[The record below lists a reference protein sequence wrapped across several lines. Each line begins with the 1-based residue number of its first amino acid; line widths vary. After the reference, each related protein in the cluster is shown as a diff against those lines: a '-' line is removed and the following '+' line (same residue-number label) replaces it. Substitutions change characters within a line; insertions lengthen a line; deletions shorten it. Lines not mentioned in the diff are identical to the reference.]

1 MNELVFHLAMIA
13 LVGSVTAVQVTG
25 AQRQTRDDVRA
36 TFDVA
41 SVKTNKNG
49 QGPFRIGFEGGTFT
63 ATNVTVRQLVAMAF
77 GAERSLPAYQLVGGP
92 NWIDSDRFDIVAKGM
107 AGARQGANLSMLQA
121 LLKERFGLVVHSATQ
136 SLPSYALTVARKDRK
151 LGPELVRTSVDC
163 AASKAARG
171 NRPPVPAESRPRCG
185 FVFAPGYIIGG
196 AVTLPEF
203 AAALSRPS
211 RADKTVVDRT
221 GLKERFNLK
230 LRWTPEQMPRLIPGG
245 PPPGAP
251 PLPDPNGPSIF
262 TALQEQLGLKLESTR
277 GPVDVLVIDRVE
289 RPTPD

>member
-107 AGARQGANLSMLQA
+107 AGAGQGANLSMLQA

-136 SLPSYALTVARKDRK
+136 SLPSYALTVARNGSQARSRAS
-151 LGPELVRTSVDC
+151 PHVRRLRC
-163 AASKAARG
+163 L
-171 NRPPVPAESRPRCG
+171 ESRAREQASG
-185 FVFAPGYIIGG
+185 SGG
-196 AVTLPEF
+196 VETEV
-203 AAALSRPS
+203 RI
-211 RADKTVVDRT
+211 RVC
-221 GLKERFNLK
+221 
-230 LRWTPEQMPRLIPGG
+230 PRLH
-245 PPPGAP
+245 
-251 PLPDPNGPSIF
+251 NRRRSH
-262 TALQEQLGLKLESTR
+262 SS
-277 GPVDVLVIDRVE
+277 
-289 RPTPD
+289 